1 MNILL
6 QSSFQTLH
14 ETAPFSRIKLEDYEP
29 AILEA
34 MKQEDDDIAAIVNN
48 PEEPTFQNTIAVPT
62 SELLERT
69 TSIFF
74 NLVGANT
81 CDEMDA
87 LARKLSPI
95 LTEHYARIAHDEKLF
110 QRIKKVW
117 ENPGELTPEQQK
129 LLDDTY
135 DGFVR
140 SGAL

>member
-6 QSSFQTLH
+6 ESSFQTLH

-81 CDEMDA
+81 CDEKAVSHSDRA
-87 LARKLSPI
+87 LCP
-95 LTEHYARIAHDEKLF
+95 Y
-110 QRIKKVW
+110 
-117 ENPGELTPEQQK
+117 
-129 LLDDTY
+129 
-135 DGFVR
+135 R
-140 SGAL
+140 S

>member
-1 MNILL
+1 MKKILL
-6 QSSFQTLH
+6 GM
-14 ETAPFSRIKLEDYEP
+14 TAVLSLLACNNSRQNPFLTEWDTPYGIPPFEDILVEDYIP
-29 AILEA
+29 AIEA
-34 MKQEDDDIAAIVNN
+34 GIEQQNKEIDSIVNN

-95 LTEHYARIAHDEKLF
+95 LTEHYARIAHDEK
-110 QRIKKVW
+110 QRR
-117 ENPGELTPEQQK
+117 
-129 LLDDTY
+129 
-135 DGFVR
+135 F
-140 SGAL
+140 SG